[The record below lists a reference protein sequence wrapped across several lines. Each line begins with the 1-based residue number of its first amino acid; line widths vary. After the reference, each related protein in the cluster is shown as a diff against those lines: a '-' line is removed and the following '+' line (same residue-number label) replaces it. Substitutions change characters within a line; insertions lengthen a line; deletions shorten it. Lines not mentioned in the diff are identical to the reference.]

1 MGIDIH
7 VLRFLQFAHKHQ
19 IFGRV
24 ATFGRQKIGVDS
36 HTLQTILGIPR
47 TTKYMGQYC
56 ESLLIDCFGATSV
69 DSYDYSAYDGA
80 THIADFN
87 KSIIPDRE
95 YDTVID
101 AGSSEHVYN
110 VPQALNNLSI
120 LCRAE
125 GQILHI
131 VPANNFCGH
140 GFWQFS
146 PELFFSL
153 YSEPNGYRDTT
164 VFFANL
170 EDTRHWYEVS
180 KPSNGHRAAIKSPG
194 RVYLLVRTRK
204 VSHVSRDS
212 IQQSDYV
219 HAWTNKVPAVTLK
232 TILKERIRNTAL
244 EPLARS
250 ILKLSERRYGSRVF
264 VDDGEITPA
273 DVTFFLR

>member
-1 MGIDIH
+1 
-7 VLRFLQFAHKHQ
+7 
-19 IFGRV
+19 
-24 ATFGRQKIGVDS
+24 
-36 HTLQTILGIPR
+36 
-47 TTKYMGQYC
+47 
-56 ESLLIDCFGATSV
+56 
-69 DSYDYSAYDGA
+69 
-80 THIADFN
+80 
-87 KSIIPDRE
+87 
-95 YDTVID
+95 
-101 AGSSEHVYN
+101 
-110 VPQALNNLSI
+110 LSI